1 MIVRTGIVNIDG
13 KDYFVRLDGNEIGFI
28 TEASNINFDPESN
41 RKWVKEHF
49 KVVSIETNK
58 KHNI

>member
-1 MIVRTGIVNIDG
+1 MIVKTGIIHKDG
-13 KDYFVRLDGNEIGFI
+13 KDYFVRLDGYKIGFI

-49 KVVSIETNK
+49 KIVSVTSGIK
-58 KHNI
+58 

>member
-13 KDYFVRLDGNEIGFI
+13 KDSFVRLDGDEIGFI

-41 RKWVKEHF
+41 RKWVEEHF
-49 KVVSIETNK
+49 KVVSVTSGIK
-58 KHNI
+58 